1 MRARCGRVDL
11 ARPGVNDLPV
21 GKDLAPAVTAPLL
34 VARFGDAAG
43 YLAVHEA
50 EVVHGGF
57 FIRGATLPAG
67 TPLGDCTL
75 RVEIPGLAP
84 VDCTARLGGATP
96 GMGVL
101 ILFDGPPAALLA
113 LAARL
118 QSGSSLAPTAGG
130 DGEAAAEEP
139 QGPQSEAG
147 LEALL
152 DSLPVDESLVEI
164 IELTEDEPPDPAAGP
179 STPASRAATATKT
192 AAAIRAR
199 ESLTL
204 PEKLR
209 LAASGDR
216 EVRFALL
223 RDPNKQLHAMVLKNP
238 RIGLDEVLW
247 AAKLNSISPD
257 ALKLIA
263 EHPEWSRNASIAA
276 AVVRNPKTPVPVALK
291 LVPRLQLADVRMLAK
306 SQGRPQIVQAAR
318 KIVQAQR

>member
-1 MRARCGRVDL
+1 
-11 ARPGVNDLPV
+11 
-21 GKDLAPAVTAPLL
+21 VTAPLL
-34 VARFGDAAG
+34 VAQFASPAD

-75 RVEIPGLAP
+75 RVEIAGVAP
-84 VDCTARLGGATP
+84 VDCPARLGGATP

-101 ILFDGPPAALLA
+101 ILFSGPPEPLVT

-118 QSGSSLAPTAGG
+118 QGG
-130 DGEAAAEEP
+130 PAEMAEEP
-139 QGPQSEAG
+139 QAEAD

-152 DSLPVDESLVEI
+152 DSLPVDESQVE
-164 IELTEDEPPDPAAGP
+164 EEPPDPAAGP
-179 STPASRAATATKT
+179 ATPASRAATATRT
-192 AAAIRAR
+192 AAAIRQR
-199 ESLTL
+199 ETLTL
-204 PEKLR
+204 PDKMR
-209 LAASGDR
+209 LAMSGDR

-223 RDPNKQLHAMVLKNP
+223 RDPSKQLHPMVLKNP

-247 AAKLNSISPD
+247 AAKLNSINPD
-257 ALKLIA
+257 ALKVIA
-263 EHPEWSRNASIAA
+263 EHPEWSRNATIAA

-291 LVPRLQLADVRMLAK
+291 LMPRLQLSDVRMIAK